1 MLPILQDF
9 YVCPAAQAVAGPIK
23 LGWEGKKDYEKNRH

>member
-9 YVCPAAQAVAGPIK
+9 YVCPAAPLLAGPLK
-23 LGWEGKKDYEKNRH
+23 LGWEEKNHEKNHH